1 MKSQQNI
8 IELVARPVE
17 CQALEMTFF
26 DPGCDKCMKEMT
38 SPSHVLAVL
47 RQWVPQVQQATEK
60 LFAVAVNKMGLHPDD
75 RYSLSFF
82 DS

>member
-1 MKSQQNI
+1 
-8 IELVARPVE
+8 
-17 CQALEMTFF
+17 
-26 DPGCDKCMKEMT
+26 MKEMT

-75 RYSLSFF
+75 R
-82 DS
+82 